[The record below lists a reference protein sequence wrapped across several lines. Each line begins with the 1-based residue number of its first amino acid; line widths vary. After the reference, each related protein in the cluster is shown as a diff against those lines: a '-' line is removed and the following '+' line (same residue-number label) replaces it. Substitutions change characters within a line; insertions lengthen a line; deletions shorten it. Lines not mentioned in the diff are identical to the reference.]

1 MFGKGGMGNIMQQ
14 AQKMQQRMQENMKK
28 LEEELS
34 HMKVTGESGAG
45 MVKVV
50 MNGNKNMCSLEIDP
64 SLINDPDEKE
74 MLEDLIVAATND
86 AYRRAEELHQEKMGE
101 ITGNMGLP
109 AGFKMPF

>member
-14 AQKMQQRMQENMKK
+14 AQKMQERMQENMKK

-34 HMKVTGESGAG
+34 HMNVTGESGAG

-50 MNGNKNMCSLEIDP
+50 MNGNKNMCSMNW
-64 SLINDPDEKE
+64 SKLINDPEEKE

-86 AYRRAEELHQEKMGE
+86 AYCRAEELHQEKMGE
-101 ITGNMGLP
+101 ITGGMGLP
-109 AGFKMPF
+109 PGFKMPF